1 MDKETKDNIVFVESE
16 EFIDSAVSF
25 SQYIFGGKR
34 LITIIGELHT
44 TPFHCPQPSMTIAQF
59 CKNAVSRNNKCRVLL
74 EYNRLDKDCPPSDW
88 TECEV
93 LTTSYN
99 ALKESNE
106 SQMIPSDMRP
116 SFITRQ
122 GQNMLYGTHTRMN
135 PTSMDDEYK
144 YIRENFVEPF
154 IKHFEIRDIEL
165 NPLYQSKTPKFLYQ
179 IDHYPTIY
187 DFFKV
192 YYFNFMLIPFR
203 DINNLIKIKQPIYN
217 DDGTEILGGIYEKL
231 KHAWAAVSDFF
242 IMMSL
247 FKINNINKINECILI
262 VGDGH
267 RANIQRAFEYINN
280 KIKTQKD
287 VLDVHKELDDSL
299 LKENI
304 LHKLND
310 HTPKNAQDCATV
322 FHTYT
327 F

>member
-1 MDKETKDNIVFVESE
+1 MDKETKENIVFVESD

-44 TPFHCPQPSMTIAQF
+44 TPFQCPQPSMTIAQF

-74 EYNRLDKDCPPSDW
+74 EYNRLDKDCPPSEW

-122 GQNMLYGTHTRMN
+122 GQNILYGTHTRMN

-144 YIRENFVEPF
+144 YIRENFVKPF
-154 IKHFEIRDIEL
+154 TEKFEIKNIEMDSRH
-165 NPLYQSKTPKFLYQ
+165 QSKTPKFLFQ
-179 IDHYPTIY
+179 QEHHPCIY
-187 DFFKV
+187 EFFKV
-192 YYFNFMLIPFR
+192 YYLNFMLIPFKY
-203 DINNLIKIKQPIYN
+203 IINLIKIKQPIYN
-217 DDGTEILGGIYEKL
+217 DDGTEIPGGIYERL
-231 KHAWAAVSDFF
+231 KQAWAAVSDFF

-247 FKINNINKINECILI
+247 FKINDKIDECILI

-267 RANIQRAFEYINN
+267 RANIQRAFEYIND
-280 KIKTQKD
+280 KIKTQQN

-310 HTPKNAQDCATV
+310 HTPKNETDCATV
-322 FHTYT
+322 FQTYT

>member
-1 MDKETKDNIVFVESE
+1 MDKETKENIVFVESD

-44 TPFHCPQPSMTIAQF
+44 TPFQCPQPSMTIAQF

-74 EYNRLDKDCPPSDW
+74 EYNRLDKDCPPSEW

-99 ALKESNE
+99 ALKDSNE
-106 SQMIPSDMRP
+106 SQMIPSVARP
-116 SFITRQ
+116 YFITRQ
-122 GQNMLYGTHTRMN
+122 GQNVLYGTHTRMD
-135 PTSMDDEYK
+135 PTSMDKEYK
-144 YIRENFVEPF
+144 YIRDKFVNPF
-154 IKHFEIRDIEL
+154 TKIFEITSIEM
-165 NPLYQSKTPKFLYQ
+165 NPGLQKKTPKFLDQ
-179 IDHYPTIY
+179 TNFHTIIY
-187 DFFKV
+187 EFFK
-192 YYFNFMLIPFR
+192 YYYVNHMIVRFR
-203 DINNLIKIKQPIYN
+203 DIDKLIREKQEIYLP
-217 DDGTEILGGIYEKL
+217 DGREVQGSIYERL
-231 KHAWAAVSDFF
+231 KEAWAAVSDFF
-242 IMMSL
+242 IMKSL
-247 FKINNINKINECILI
+247 FTINDNIDECILI

-267 RANIQRAFEYINN
+267 RTNIQRAFEYINN
-280 KIKTQKD
+280 KIKTQKN

-322 FHTYT
+322 FQTYT

>member
-1 MDKETKDNIVFVESE
+1 MDRGTKDNIVFVESQ

-44 TPFHCPQPSMTIAQF
+44 TPFQCPKPSITIAEF
-59 CKNAVSRNNKCRVLL
+59 CKNAVLRNDKCRVLL
-74 EYNRLDKDCPPSDW
+74 EYNKSDKDCPPSQW

-93 LTTSYN
+93 LTTTYN

-122 GQNMLYGTHTRMN
+122 GQNILYRTHTRMN
-135 PTSMDDEYK
+135 PTNMDDEYK

-154 IKHFEIRDIEL
+154 IKHFEIRDIKMDIRH
-165 NPLYQSKTPKFLYQ
+165 QSKTPKFLFQ
-179 IDHYPTIY
+179 KEHHPPIY
-187 DFFKV
+187 EFFKV
-192 YYFNFMLIPFR
+192 YYLNFMLIPFKY
-203 DINNLIKIKQPIYN
+203 IINLINIKQPIYN
-217 DDGTEILGGIYEKL
+217 DDGTEIPGGIYEML
-231 KHAWAAVSDFF
+231 KQAWAAVSDFF

-247 FKINNINKINECILI
+247 FKINNINECILI

-267 RANIQRAFEYINN
+267 RKNIQRAFEHIND
-280 KIKTQKD
+280 KIKTEKN
-287 VLDVHKELDDSL
+287 VLNVDELDHESL

-322 FHTYT
+322 FQTYT